1 MTILTYERIQY
12 IRSCWINEKFL
23 DKSIIKD
30 WTEFVH
36 KALTT
41 GVNAFDIDEWMLTDE
56 EWSRKYES

>member
-12 IRSCWINEKFL
+12 IQSCWINEKFL

-41 GVNAFDIDEWMLTDE
+41 GALMHLISMNGC
-56 EWSRKYES
+56 